1 MKKKIFALAVA
12 AMAVL
17 GAQAQNS
24 INGHEYVDLGLPSGT
39 LWATMN
45 VGAANA
51 AERGTE
57 YEGQP
62 NDFGWGDGW
71 ILPTEDQWKELF
83 DNCTVSH
90 NGNKT
95 MAEFSNIVFTFTSD
109 INSKTVQ
116 MGGYIWDDSDYG
128 MRQYILN
135 FSKIAEGKTLVYT
148 IPEGLYWSYDLY
160 DNSYNGYVRPV
171 VSKNTI
177 SSVPEGWTL
186 KAGLSDKEMKD
197 VTVVSG
203 TTKDINYGSAV
214 VVTPANI
221 PVGKKIK
228 SIKVIPTE

>member
-1 MKKKIFALAVA
+1 MKKKIFALAIAV
-12 AMAVL
+12 MAVL

-71 ILPTEDQWKELF
+71 ILPTEDQWNELF
-83 DNCTVSH
+83 ENCTVSH

-116 MGGYIWDDSDYG
+116 MGGYILDDEYTG

-135 FSKIAEGKTLVYT
+135 FSKIAEGKTLVYK
-148 IPEGLYWSYDLY
+148 IPEELYWDYGLQDSY
-160 DNSYNGYVRPV
+160 GYVRPV

-186 KAGLSDKEMKD
+186 KAGLSDEEMKD

>member
-1 MKKKIFALAVA
+1 MRKKLISLAVA
-12 AMAVL
+12 AMAVV
-17 GAQAQNS
+17 GALAQNS

-45 VGAANA
+45 VGAASA

-57 YEGQP
+57 YEGKP

-71 ILPTEDQWKELF
+71 ILPTEDQWIELF

-116 MGGYIWDDSDYG
+116 MGGYIWDDPDYG
-128 MRQYILN
+128 ERQYILN

-148 IPEGLYWSYDLY
+148 IPEEAYWDWDLL

-186 KAGLSDKEMKD
+186 KAGLSDEEMKD

>member
-17 GAQAQNS
+17 GAQAQNM
-24 INGHEYVDLGLPSGT
+24 IDGHEYVDLGLPSGT

-45 VGAANA
+45 VGAASA
-51 AERGTE
+51 TERGTE
-57 YEGQP
+57 YEGKP

-71 ILPTEDQWKELF
+71 ILPTEGQWKELF

-95 MAEFSNIVFTFTSD
+95 MAEFSNIVFTFTSK

-116 MGGYIWDDSDYG
+116 MGGYIWDDEYTG
-128 MRQYILN
+128 KRQYILN
-135 FSKIAEGKTLVYT
+135 SSKIAEGKTLVYAIAEET
-148 IPEGLYWSYDLY
+148 DGGYDLY
-160 DNSYNGYVRPV
+160 DNYKGFVRPV

-186 KAGLSDKEMKD
+186 KAGLSDEEMKD

-228 SIKVIPTE
+228 SVKVIPTE